1 MRDELKAGMPMENP
15 NSCQKKA
22 LKYPKNVPS
31 LLPPASHME
40 QMPKSREKPHWNSL
54 SFGNSSLSLSFWGG
68 SFPSFPFLRQSLL
81 GELAWNSLE
90 NRWSCQIP

>member
-22 LKYPKNVPS
+22 PKYPKNVPS

-54 SFGNSSLSLSFWGG
+54 SFGNSSSSLYFGVAVFPVFLS
-68 SFPSFPFLRQSLL
+68 
-81 GELAWNSLE
+81 
-90 NRWSCQIP
+90 